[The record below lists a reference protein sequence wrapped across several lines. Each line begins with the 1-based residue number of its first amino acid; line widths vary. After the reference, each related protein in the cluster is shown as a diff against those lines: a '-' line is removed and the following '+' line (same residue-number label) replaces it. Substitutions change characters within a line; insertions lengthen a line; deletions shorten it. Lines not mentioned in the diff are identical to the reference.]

1 MKKTKYSN
9 MNLIELLIEYDKATR
24 NLEELKKPDSKIVS
38 NKVNE
43 IWGDKKGLS
52 DNQKKEL
59 NEILNLI

>member
-59 NEILNLI
+59 NEILSLI

>member
-9 MNLIELLIEYDKATR
+9 MNLTELLIEYDKVSR
-24 NLEELKKPDSKIVS
+24 SLEDLKKPDSKIVS
-38 NKVNE
+38 NKINE

>member
-1 MKKTKYSN
+1 MKKTKYN
-9 MNLIELLIEYDKATR
+9 KMNLTELLIEYDKALR
-24 NLEELKKPDSKIVS
+24 NLEDLKKPDSQIVN

-59 NEILNLI
+59 NDILSLL

>member
-24 NLEELKKPDSKIVS
+24 NLEDLKRPDSKIVN

-59 NEILNLI
+59 NEILSLI